1 MLPLLYTLY
10 EWQKVGFLPTH
21 IVAQSTKNVTGLL
34 GQKNPFIDWLYASSS
49 LLSRSTMSFK
59 KPDFNITSIEG
70 VKVEEKIIIDKTF
83 GNLLHFEK
91 IYDEEQKEQRPCVLV
106 VAPMSGHFSTLVR
119 DTIETLLQDMDVFV
133 TDWKDVKHI
142 SLEKGKFSLN
152 MYISYIIEFIEFLRK
167 YDSLHVMAIC
177 QPAVPVL
184 GAVSLLSE
192 NANQFSPDSMILM
205 GGPIDTRIN
214 PGKVNLFSNEHDENF
229 IESLMVSMVPAQYEG
244 RGRRV
249 LPGFTMLS
257 GFMALNPDRHQ
268 EALKKFYQH
277 LVVGDMESAEKH
289 EIFYNEYR
297 SVMDLD
303 AAYFLDTYKAVF
315 RDYSLPNG
323 TFAYGDYVANPKSIK
338 NTALLTIEGE
348 LDDISPVGQTKAAHD
363 LCIHIPAHKKHHHLQ
378 LGVGHYGIFNGRR
391 WRTEIY
397 PVIKRFIYEKGK
409 K

>member
-1 MLPLLYTLY
+1 MLPLLYTLH
-10 EWQKVGFLPTH
+10 EWQQSGFLPTH
-21 IVAQSTKNVTGLL
+21 MAAQNTKDIVATFKG
-34 GQKNPFIDWLYASSS
+34 KNPFVDWLYASSS
-49 LLSRSTMSFK
+49 LLSRSTMSFT
-59 KPDFNITSIEG
+59 KPDFNIK
-70 VKVEEKIIIDKTF
+70 KVGNAAIKETVVLNKTF
-83 GNLLHFEK
+83 CNLLHFEK
-91 IYDEEQKEQRPCVLV
+91 ITESETRAKTPCVLV

-142 SLEKGKFSLN
+142 PFEKGPFTLN
-152 MYISYIIEFIEFLRK
+152 MYTSYIIEFIEFLRK
-167 YDSLHVMAIC
+167 YDSLHVVAIC

-184 GAVSLLSE
+184 VAVSLLSE
-192 NANQFSPDSMILM
+192 NANQYEPDSMILM
-205 GGPIDTRIN
+205 GGPIDTRVN
-214 PGKVNLFSNEHDENF
+214 PGKVNIFSEGHDENF
-229 IESLMVSMVPAQYEG
+229 IENLMISMVPAQYEG

-277 LVVGDMESAEKH
+277 LVIGDLDSAEKH
-289 EIFYNEYR
+289 EVFYNEYR

-303 AAYFLDTYKAVF
+303 AAYFLETYKAVF

-323 TFAYGDYVANPKSIK
+323 SFAYGDYVAHPKCIK

-348 LDDISPVGQTKAAHD
+348 LDDISPVGQTRAAHD
-363 LCIHIPAHKKHHHLQ
+363 LCSHIPAHRKQHHLQ
-378 LGVGHYGIFNGRR
+378 QGVGHYGIFNGRR
-391 WRTEIY
+391 WRKEIY